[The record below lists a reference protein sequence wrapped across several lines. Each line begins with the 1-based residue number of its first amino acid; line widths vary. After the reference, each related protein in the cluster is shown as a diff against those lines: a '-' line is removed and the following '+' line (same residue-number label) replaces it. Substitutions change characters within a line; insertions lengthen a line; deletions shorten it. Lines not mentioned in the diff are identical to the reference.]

1 MAGPMVRNDLGVVP
15 SPRGVAVR
23 EFAALE
29 YPREDF
35 RWIAAQTRPGPAHKT
50 GRVRAGLRRIWRSI
64 GSRAEME
71 TDADQVP
78 T

>member
-1 MAGPMVRNDLGVVP
+1 MAGPIVRNDLGVVP

-35 RWIAAQTRPGPAHKT
+35 RWIAAQTRPAPAH
-50 GRVRAGLRRIWRSI
+50 RVGLRTRWGRFWHSI
-64 GSRAEME
+64 GSHAEME
-71 TDADQVP
+71 TGDTVP